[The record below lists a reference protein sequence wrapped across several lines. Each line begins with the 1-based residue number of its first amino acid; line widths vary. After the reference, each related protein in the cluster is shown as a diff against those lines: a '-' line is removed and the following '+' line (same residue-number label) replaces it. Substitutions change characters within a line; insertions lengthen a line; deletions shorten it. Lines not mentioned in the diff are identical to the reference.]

1 MNDIADVAAG
11 LWTTP
16 SRPTDSRQAAAVSG
30 RRPRLR
36 LTGPATR
43 AMAHAAGIGD
53 RHLQHPGVARLSRD
67 TYLPRVL
74 AGDLRQRLAAVLLTA
89 PPGAVLSHRTAA
101 ALWNLE
107 IPLQQPGDERID
119 LIVPTSSRAESRA
132 DRRVHRIALDED
144 EVTRH
149 QSLPVTV
156 PARTWR
162 DLAAVLQPPALLA
175 VTDQLLAGGCRRA
188 TLQEQ
193 LDRRPTGRGSA
204 RARTVLPVADSRSG
218 SPMES
223 VLRWLLHV
231 AGVPAPEL
239 QHGIWTAVAEF
250 HADLAWPDR
259 RVLVE
264 FDGDVHR
271 DRRVFVDD
279 LRRQNALVAA
289 GWTVLRFSS
298 ADVLGRPEE
307 VIAAILRALRG

>member
-1 MNDIADVAAG
+1 M
-11 LWTTP
+11 P
-16 SRPTDSRQAAAVSG
+16 G

-53 RHLQHPGVARLSRD
+53 RHLQHPEVERLSRD

-89 PPGAVLSHRTAA
+89 PHGAVLSHKTAA
-101 ALWNLE
+101 ALWRLE
-107 IPLQQPGDERID
+107 IPLERSGDRRID
-119 LIVPTSSRAESRA
+119 LIVPASSRAESRA
-132 DRRVHRIALDED
+132 DRRVHRIAIAED
-144 EVTRH
+144 EVTRYE
-149 QSLPVTV
+149 SLSVTV

-175 VTDQLLAGGCRRA
+175 VTDQLLAGGCTSA
-188 TLQEQ
+188 ALQEQ
-193 LDRRPTGRGSA
+193 LDRRPNGRGSA
-204 RARTVLPVADSRSG
+204 RARTVLPHADRRSG

-223 VLRWLLHV
+223 VLRWLLHE
-231 AGVPAPEL
+231 AGVPAPDL
-239 QHGIWTAVAEF
+239 QHAIWTPVAVF
-250 HADLAWPDR
+250 HPDLAWPDR
-259 RVLVE
+259 KVLVE
-264 FDGDVHR
+264 FDGDGHR

-298 ADVLGRPEE
+298 ADVLGRPDE